1 MPKALPV
8 LPVWTRWKELTQFL
22 ALSDHVLISQ
32 QEQWR
37 ALPIPD
43 KQNIKILRQDG
54 PYKFETDGAT
64 YEAILSDRHVLA
76 SVVLLN
82 SYALVE
88 SAVRQV
94 YGILVADAA
103 ATTPLLTQIRAN
115 TISIGD
121 LLKNGGIETW
131 GTQVLADLGR
141 NWSYVETQKA
151 GLVEVAIVRNAIAHG
166 EADVTQS
173 MINRAGASGAS
184 LPWLVGSPVRLDIA
198 LLKEYRHRLR
208 SFARVVEHGAEEL
221 YP

>member
-1 MPKALPV
+1 MPKTLPV

-32 QEQWR
+32 QEQWQ

-43 KQNIKILRQDG
+43 KHSVKILRQDG

-94 YGILVADAA
+94 YDVLAPDTTVA
-103 ATTPLLTQIRAN
+103 TPFLSQIRAG
-115 TISIGD
+115 TTSIGD
-121 LLKNGGIETW
+121 ILKNGGIETW
-131 GTQVLADLGR
+131 GTQVLADLNR

-166 EADVTQS
+166 EVDVTHS
-173 MINRAGASGAS
+173 MVNRATASGAT
-184 LPWLVGSPVRLDIA
+184 LFWAIGVPIRLDIA
-198 LLKEYRHRLR
+198 RIKEYRHRLR